1 MHTVGTATTVPAI
14 AAFFAPNST
23 ASVTGTLKKLA
34 LQQKKKN
41 CNLKLNHSSIR
52 PIKAPT
58 LPLYSF
64 RKQHDTA

>member
-1 MHTVGTATTVPAI
+1 VGTATTVPAI

-34 LQQKKKN
+34 LQQKKKY
-41 CNLKLNHSSIR
+41 CNLKLNHNSIR

-64 RKQHDTA
+64 RKQRDTA

>member
-1 MHTVGTATTVPAI
+1 MGTATTVPAI
-14 AAFFAPNST
+14 AAFFAPHST

-34 LQQKKKN
+34 LQQKKMH
-41 CNLKLNHSSIR
+41 NLKLDHNSIR

-64 RKQHDTA
+64 RKQRDTA